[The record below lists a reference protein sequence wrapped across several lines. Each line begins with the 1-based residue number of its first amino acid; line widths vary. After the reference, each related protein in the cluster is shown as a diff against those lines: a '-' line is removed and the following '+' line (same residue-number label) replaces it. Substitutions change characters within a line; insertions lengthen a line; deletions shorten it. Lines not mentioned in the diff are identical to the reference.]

1 MPTEHA
7 PVVRPAPRADLFSTV
22 IATGFGSGY
31 SPFAPGTAGSAVGLL
46 LFWPLHQLP
55 VTAQVAAVVVLFF
68 VGVAASTRVARGVGI
83 EDPGIVVVDEVVGMW
98 TSLLFLPLT
107 PVTALAGFLLFR
119 VMDVFKP
126 YPARQFES
134 LPGGWGIMTDDL
146 MAGIYA
152 NLLLRA
158 GRLALG
164 E

>member
-1 MPTEHA
+1 MSSQRA
-7 PVVRPAPRADLFSTV
+7 PDARAPRRADLVSTV
-22 IATGFGSGY
+22 VATAFGSGY
-31 SPFAPGTAGSAVGLL
+31 SPIAPGTAGSAVGLL
-46 LFWPLHQLP
+46 LFWPLHLLP
-55 VTAQVAAVVVLFF
+55 VAAQVAAVVILFF
-68 VGVAASTRVARGVGI
+68 AGVAASTRVARGVGL

-107 PVTALAGFLLFR
+107 PVTAVAGFVLFR
-119 VMDVFKP
+119 ILDVFKP

-134 LPGGWGIMTDDL
+134 LPGGWGIMSDDL